1 MGGGSGREP
10 KARRRPAFAEAIA
23 ILRGL
28 YGKPKPPAVTGPFQ
42 QILWENVAYLTS
54 DAKRAEAF
62 AMLEQNVGLE
72 PKRIIAA
79 PLSTLQRI
87 GRKGI
92 LPAGTAAKLR
102 EIAEIALEE
111 FGGNLQPILELPL
124 KDAKNALRKFPSI
137 GEPAAE
143 KILLFARA
151 HPVFGLDSNGLRPLL
166 RLGFGREERS
176 YAASYRSAQEA
187 AAAELPR
194 DFEGLIEAAQLLRRH
209 GQELCKRSHPRC
221 EACPLRPD
229 CAYAQVAAKS
239 ASTRSR
245 PTGSRRRREIVRSRR
260 PAPDSK

>member
-1 MGGGSGREP
+1 MGGVSDRGP
-10 KARRRPAFAEAIA
+10 KARGRPPFAEAIA
-23 ILRGL
+23 TLRGL
-28 YGKPKPPAVTGPFQ
+28 YGKPKPPAVTDPFQ

-72 PKRIIAA
+72 SRRILAA
-79 PLSTLQRI
+79 PLSTLQQI

-92 LPAGTAAKLR
+92 LPVGTAAKLYQ
-102 EIAEIALEE
+102 IAEIALEE
-111 FGGNLQPILELPL
+111 FGGNLRPILKLPL
-124 KDAKNALRKFPSI
+124 KDAKKALRKFPSI

-166 RLGFGREERS
+166 RLGFGKEGKS
-176 YAASYRSAQEA
+176 YSASYRSAQEA
-187 AAAELPR
+187 VAPELPR
-194 DFEGLIEAAQLLRRH
+194 DFDGLIEAAQLLRRH

-229 CAYAQVAAKS
+229 CAYAQLAAK
-239 ASTRSR
+239 AAPTRSR
-245 PTGSRRRREIVRSRR
+245 PTGSRGRREIVRSRR